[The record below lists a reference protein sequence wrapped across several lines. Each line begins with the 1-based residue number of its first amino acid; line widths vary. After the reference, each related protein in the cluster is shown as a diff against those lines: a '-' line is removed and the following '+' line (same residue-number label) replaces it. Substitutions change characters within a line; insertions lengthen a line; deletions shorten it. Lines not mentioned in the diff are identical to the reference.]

1 MNQHGNPTS
10 GCTAV
15 TAIMRGRQLHVA
27 NVGDSRAYLCRGGKA
42 KALTVDHV
50 PSDFK
55 EHERIEKV
63 NTSPACMLQRAS
75 HEHNPVVIS

>member
-63 NTSPACMLQRAS
+63 SWCTLLA
-75 HEHNPVVIS
+75 